1 MAGFQSN
8 LFIVFLCSL
17 SLIAPFAHAIDVKYC
32 KKNKDYDVKVSGVDI
47 TPYPIERGVETTFT
61 ISASTETPISGGNL
75 VIDVSYY
82 WFGVYS
88 ETSDLCTKTTCPV
101 TTGDFAISHSQ
112 SLPSVT
118 PPGSY
123 TLTMKLQDGNKNE
136 LTCITFDF
144 SIGWYISEEAV
155 ASS

>member
-1 MAGFQSN
+1 MHFDGTF
-8 LFIVFLCSL
+8 FM
-17 SLIAPFAHAIDVKYC
+17 
-32 KKNKDYDVKVSGVDI
+32 VSWN
-47 TPYPIERGVETTFT
+47 
-61 ISASTETPISGGNL
+61 AETPISGGNL

-82 WFGVYS
+82 FFGVYS
-88 ETSDLCTKTTCPV
+88 ETSDLCTKTSCPV

-123 TLTMKLQDGNKNE
+123 TLQMKLQDANKKE

-144 SIGWYISEEAV
+144 SIGWYSSEAAV